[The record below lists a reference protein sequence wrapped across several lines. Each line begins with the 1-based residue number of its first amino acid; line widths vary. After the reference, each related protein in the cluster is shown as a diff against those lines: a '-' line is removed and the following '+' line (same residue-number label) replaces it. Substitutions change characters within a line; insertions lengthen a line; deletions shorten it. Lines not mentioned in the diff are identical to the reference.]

1 MDDARQLPPR
11 LDPRR
16 AQRRRSRVATALTVI
31 AATLSFAL
39 LAGSGWVWYLRG
51 TAEAA
56 LTRTDALP
64 SDGNR
69 DGSGVDG
76 GDTNILLVGSDSRAG
91 ASRQQLREDLRTGDS
106 GTMNTDTMM
115 VVHLPADGGSATI
128 VSFPRDSWVDI
139 PGFGEAKLNS
149 AYATGFNNAADGASA
164 SERDAAGAQLLVRT
178 ISGLAGVQI
187 DHYVQVDLLGFF
199 NLTEVIGPVEVNLC
213 HAVSEPDSGID
224 LPAGVQEIS
233 GADALAFVRQRKDL
247 PAGDLD
253 RILRQQAFVG
263 GVVRNLLSAGVLLN
277 PLKQRDL
284 VEAASS
290 SLTVDVDLDLVD
302 LARRMQSLAAGAVAF
317 ETVPVVDPDG
327 VIDGSSV
334 VLLEDPAAIA
344 TFFAGLDVEAAP
356 VEPADTSTVDPGS
369 FTVEV
374 YNGAGV
380 GGLAADAAAELESR
394 GYDVGELGNA
404 DRSDYVTTEIR
415 YGSDVDAQARTLLLV
430 VPGARL
436 VPTDGLDGR
445 VQLILGSQFVLGASA
460 TGSPPQAGTGGSTPA
475 EDQRTAAD
483 TSCIN

>member
-16 AQRRRSRVATALTVI
+16 GQRRRSRVASAAKII
-31 AATLSFAL
+31 AATLSIAL
-39 LAGSGWVWYLRG
+39 LVGSGWVWYLRG

-64 SDGNR
+64 SDGNN
-69 DGSGVDG
+69 DGSGIDG

-91 ASRQQLREDLRTGDS
+91 ASPQQLEEDLRTGDS

-115 VVHLPADGGSATI
+115 VVHLPADGGGATV

-149 AYATGFNNAADGASA
+149 AYATGYNTAAAGAST

-178 ISGLAGVQI
+178 ISGLAGVEI
-187 DHYVQVDLLGFF
+187 DHYLQVDMLGFF
-199 NLTEVIGPVEVNLC
+199 NLTEVIGPVQVNLC
-213 HAVSEPDSGID
+213 NAVSEPDSGIN

-233 GADALAFVRQRKDL
+233 GANALAFVRQRKDL
-247 PAGDLD
+247 PGGDLD
-253 RILRQQAFVG
+253 RIIRQQAFLG

-277 PLKQRDL
+277 PLRQRDL

-290 SLTVDVDLDLVD
+290 SLTVDADLDLVD
-302 LARRMQSLAAGAVAF
+302 LARRMQSLVAGQVRF
-317 ETVPVVDPDG
+317 QTVPIVDPAG
-327 VIDGSSV
+327 VIGGSSV

-344 TFFAGLDVEAAP
+344 SFFTGLDGEAETAD
-356 VEPADTSTVDPGS
+356 PADTSTVDPGS

-380 GGLAADAAAELESR
+380 GGLAADAAAELGSR
-394 GYDVGELGNA
+394 GYDIGELGNA
-404 DRSDYVTTEIR
+404 DRSDYVTSEIR
-415 YGSDVDAQARTLLLV
+415 FGPDLDAEARTVALA
-430 VPGARL
+430 VPAARL

-445 VQLILGSQFVLGASA
+445 VQLVLGSEFSLGGPDAD
-460 TGSPPQAGTGGSTPA
+460 PQQQAGTGGSTPA